1 MEFGSQNFFNR
12 LKAGV
17 TAGDPD
23 VYVDLNDMVDRSVR
37 YLVSAQ
43 VNASDVEDVL
53 QEIKITVWRQMSF
66 FLQSS
71 ADNTPS
77 QRNAW
82 LIKVTKS
89 RINDFRRKNYV
100 NRPQQLED
108 GDTSGGGTPPE
119 PHPDLSSLLTAEQQ
133 INYERCCRAISHI
146 CNLDMAPDRL
156 LACLYNGV
164 LIPAASTGGARK
176 KGDPSAILRRFS
188 GQPLSALR
196 AALWRELRQL
206 LILPP
211 PEGLLAPLDRKLA
224 GGAADTPFQLTA
236 RETTLVTSRSRS
248 SVKKSRNEIL
258 GGTLDE

>member
-89 RINDFRRKNYV
+89 RINDFPIRDRKVTLVVKRRRWIDKTTGKSV
-100 NRPQQLED
+100 GNRY
-108 GDTSGGGTPPE
+108 S
-119 PHPDLSSLLTAEQQ
+119 LTADGTRHSKEFAAFLKGIFGQV
-133 INYERCCRAISHI
+133 
-146 CNLDMAPDRL
+146 PD
-156 LACLYNGV
+156 
-164 LIPAASTGGARK
+164 
-176 KGDPSAILRRFS
+176 S
-188 GQPLSALR
+188 GTES
-196 AALWRELRQL
+196 
-206 LILPP
+206 
-211 PEGLLAPLDRKLA
+211 
-224 GGAADTPFQLTA
+224 
-236 RETTLVTSRSRS
+236 
-248 SVKKSRNEIL
+248 
-258 GGTLDE
+258 